1 MMLVTF
7 ITPVKESILMEVL
20 KAHFSKRWQKI
31 EIAVVAALGEFGT
44 TDLWLK
50 TSACSQYSIT
60 TYVSV
65 HLVYGMNVFKNFVVS
80 SERFQLME
88 VQKAHF
94 SKRWQKIEIAVVDDP
109 LKIFTFTFFS

>member
-1 MMLVTF
+1 
-7 ITPVKESILMEVL
+7 MEVQ

-31 EIAVVAALGEFGT
+31 EIALVSALGEFRT
-44 TDLWLK
+44 TDLWIK
-50 TSACSQYSIT
+50 RSACSHYST
-60 TYVSV
+60 MAYFLV
-65 HLVYGMNVFKNFVVS
+65 HLVYGINVFNNFVVS
-80 SERFQLME
+80 SEKSQLME